1 MDRKLLTRFAW
12 LSIIAAIITIGL
24 KSLAFHLTGSVGLL
38 SDAIESIVN
47 LAAAILALIILTIA
61 ARPPDEEHL
70 FGHNKAEYFASG
82 AEGVLIVLAAISI
95 GITAV
100 KHLIDPQPLE
110 MAGIGLLVS
119 AFASLINFSVA
130 RLLLNIGKKY
140 NSITLEADA
149 KHLMTDVWTSSGVI
163 LGVGAVAI
171 TGLTWFDPIIAL
183 AVALNIVRSGF
194 NLMRKSIHG
203 LMDITLPAHEL
214 EIITTILDTYKEQ
227 GIQFHALR
235 TRQAAG
241 RRFVSFHVL
250 VPGEWTVNQGH
261 NLLEQ
266 IERNICQKMD
276 NTTIITHLEPIDD
289 DLSFQDIDLD
299 RL

>member
-1 MDRKLLTRFAW
+1 MDRKLLTRYAW
-12 LSIIAAIITIGL
+12 LSIIAALITIGL
-24 KSLAFHLTGSVGLL
+24 KSLAFYLTGSVGLL

-70 FGHNKAEYFASG
+70 FGHSKAEYFASG

-100 KHLIDPQPLE
+100 KRLIDPQPLE
-110 MAGIGLLVS
+110 MAVIGLLVS
-119 AFASLINFSVA
+119 AFASLINFSVS

-171 TGLTWFDPIIAL
+171 TGLNWFDPVIAL

-203 LMDITLPAHEL
+203 LMDIALPAHEL
-214 EIITTILDTYKEQ
+214 EIITTILDTYKDQ
-227 GIQFHALR
+227 GIQFHALL

-250 VPGEWTVNQGH
+250 VPGEWTVNRGH

-266 IERNICQKMD
+266 IESNICQKIN
-276 NTTIITHLEPIDD
+276 NTTVITHLEPIDD
-289 DLSFQDIDLD
+289 DLSFKDIDLD